1 MNTREQDLEEIR
13 EWIKANHPEL
23 DTVSIEQ
30 SAQSV
35 IRRFADFSRL
45 RNFNDWKAQADPAA
59 VEHLDEIHVGRF
71 ETRYMVSRNHNERQ
85 YKRKATPIKRIMH
98 WRGVSAD
105 EAERLLVTVFVR
117 VDED

>member
-23 DTVSIEQ
+23 DAVSIEQ

-45 RNFNDWKAQADPAA
+45 RNFNDWKAQAAPAA
-59 VEHLDEIHVGRF
+59 AESLDETHVGRF
-71 ETRYMVSRNHNERQ
+71 ETRYMVSHNHNEKQ
-85 YKRKATPIKRIMH
+85 YKGKARPIKRLMH
-98 WRGVSAD
+98 RWDVSAD